1 MPKSLRDY
9 YKTHFWLTTSGAFQD
24 SALQCA
30 ITEMGLDRILFSVD
44 WPYID
49 NLDGTNWLR
58 TTKVV
63 NDADRAA
70 IASGNAK
77 RLLRL

>member
-30 ITEMGLDRILFSVD
+30 IAEMGLDRILFSVD

-49 NLDGTNWLR
+49 NLDGTNWLKK
-58 TTKVV
+58 TPLSEK
-63 NDADRAA
+63 DREA
-70 IASGNAK
+70 IASGNATK
-77 RLLRL
+77 LLKL